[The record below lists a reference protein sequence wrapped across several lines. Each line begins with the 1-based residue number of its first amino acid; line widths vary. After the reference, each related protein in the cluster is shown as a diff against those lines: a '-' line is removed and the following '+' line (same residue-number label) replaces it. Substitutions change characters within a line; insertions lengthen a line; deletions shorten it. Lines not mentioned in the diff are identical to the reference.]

1 MSAGPTA
8 TSLFTWSIVQRI
20 LIAPGNESRRQP
32 GGVNKA
38 GPTAALL
45 FIWSI
50 VQRILI
56 APGNESRRQPGV
68 LIRQGRQPPRS
79 LACLLFNVSCA

>member
-8 TSLFTWSIVQRI
+8 TS
-20 LIAPGNESRRQP
+20 
-32 GGVNKA
+32 
-38 GPTAALL
+38 L